1 MNVNTDT
8 VFGVFFAGSAVTS
21 AMVLAAEALTA
32 RADRR
37 RAAEPQP
44 SLVVSVTIAA
54 QGTEAQRERAD
65 V

>member
-8 VFGVFFAGSAVTS
+8 VFGVFFAGSAVSS

-37 RAAEPQP
+37 RAAAEPQP

-54 QGTEAQRERAD
+54 STEAQRERAD

>member
-37 RAAEPQP
+37 RAPAAPRP
-44 SLVVSVTIAA
+44 SLVVHVTIAA
-54 QGTEAQRERAD
+54 STEAQRERAD